1 MNFLSHL
8 SLKILFYTFEFGKGI
23 FVALRVF
30 FSRRFSCLIGS
41 WLFFLYLDFCWTTQ
55 AICFEATKIALYAR
69 KSNVSLTGSTRWIFT
84 ILAVWNDSRES
95 WHQVYWVAACL
106 ISRYAFRAPGSTFEI
121 RCLLVL
127 WLVIR
132 GCL

>member
-1 MNFLSHL
+1 MNFLSCL
-8 SLKILFYTFEFGKGI
+8 SLKILSYTFGFEKGV
-23 FVALRVF
+23 FVILKVF
-30 FSRRFSCLIGS
+30 FSRRFSCLFDS
-41 WLFFLYLDFCWTTQ
+41 WPLFLYLGMYWITQ
-55 AICFEATKIALYAR
+55 AFCSEAAKIVLYSC
-69 KSNVSLTGSTRWIFT
+69 KSNIFLIDSKLWIST
-84 ILAVWNDSRES
+84 ILAVWNDSREP
-95 WHQVYWVAACL
+95 WHQVYWVAAYS